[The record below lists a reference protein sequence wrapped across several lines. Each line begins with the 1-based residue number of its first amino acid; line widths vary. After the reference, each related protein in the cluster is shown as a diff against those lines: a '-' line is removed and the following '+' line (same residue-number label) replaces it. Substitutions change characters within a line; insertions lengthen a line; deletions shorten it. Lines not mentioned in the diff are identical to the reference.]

1 MAKTPAQRA
10 AKHGKGATPPST
22 PVVNT
27 STRRSP
33 QKAQGNAN
41 LILIVGAVASLLL
54 FWYFHMLTLQQ
65 MTDLSDGLAMPQS
78 MVFGFDVAHVEA
90 LRAAMDADAL
100 GQLNYVQKTAGTLFA
115 LVFAF
120 TAVTMIAV
128 NVAKKSVRWVLW
140 ILPIAFAGISLWAN
154 AAIDSMLGAETL
166 NEGTVALASALVS
179 ASWLLL
185 VLTLAGIGVALF
197 AGRKKMTAPVQD

>member
-10 AKHGKGATPPST
+10 AKHGKGATPPSI

-128 NVAKKSVRWVLW
+128 NVAKKAVRWVLW

-166 NEGTVALASALVS
+166 NDGSVSLTSALVS

-185 VLTLAGIGVALF
+185 VLTLVSIGAALF
-197 AGRKKMTAPVQD
+197 AGRTKKAAPVQD

>member
-10 AKHGKGATPPST
+10 AKHGESATPPQT

-27 STRRSP
+27 STQRSP

-41 LILIVGAVASLLL
+41 LILIAGSAASLLL

-65 MTDLSDGLAMPQS
+65 LTDLSDGLAMPQS

-90 LRAAMDADAL
+90 LRSAMDADAL

-120 TAVTMIAV
+120 SAMTMVAVQV
-128 NVAKKSVRWVLW
+128 RKKAARWLLW
-140 ILPIAFAGISLWAN
+140 FFPVAFAGISLWAN
-154 AAIDSMLGAETL
+154 ASIDSMLGAETL
-166 NEGTVALASALVS
+166 SEGAVSLSSTLVS
-179 ASWLLL
+179 LSWLLL
-185 VLTLAGIGVALF
+185 ILSLVSIAVALF
-197 AGRKKMTAPVQD
+197 LGRRKKLAPAQS

>member
-10 AKHGKGATPPST
+10 AKHGESATPPQT

-27 STRRSP
+27 STARSP

-41 LILIVGAVASLLL
+41 LILIAGSAASLLL
-54 FWYFHMLTLQQ
+54 FWYFHMLTLAQ

-78 MVFGFDVAHVEA
+78 MVFGFDMAHVEA
-90 LRAAMDADAL
+90 LRSAMDADAL

-120 TAVTMIAV
+120 TAMTMIAM
-128 NVAKKSVRWVLW
+128 NVAKKALRWVLW
-140 ILPIAFAGISLWAN
+140 AFPILFAGISLWGN
-154 AAIDSMLGAETL
+154 ASIDVMLGAETL
-166 NEGTVALASALVS
+166 SAGAVTLSSTLVS
-179 ASWLLL
+179 LSWLLL
-185 VLTLAGIGVALF
+185 ALTLLSIAVALF
-197 AGRKKMTAPVQD
+197 LNRRKKPAPSQS

>member
-10 AKHGKGATPPST
+10 AKHGESATPPQT

-27 STRRSP
+27 STQRSP

-41 LILIVGAVASLLL
+41 LILIAGSAASLLL

-65 MTDLSDGLAMPQS
+65 LTDLSDGLAMPQS
-78 MVFGFDVAHVEA
+78 MVFGFDMAHVEA
-90 LRAAMDADAL
+90 LRSAMDADAL

-120 TAVTMIAV
+120 SAMTMIAM
-128 NVAKKSVRWVLW
+128 NVAKKAVRWVLW
-140 ILPIAFAGISLWAN
+140 AFPILFAGISLWGN
-154 AAIDSMLGAETL
+154 ASIDAMLGAETL
-166 NEGTVALASALVS
+166 SAGAVTLPSTLVS
-179 ASWLLL
+179 LSWLLL
-185 VLTLAGIGVALF
+185 ALTLLSIAVALF
-197 AGRKKMTAPVQD
+197 LSRRKKPAPTQS